1 MDFKWLFFNLHKDDL
16 YLIPSRY
23 TEFII
28 YKEFLRVLVGLNFL
42 KEPHLKKT
50 GRETSRHTSN
60 KVLKI
65 AVTFE
70 FKEVILFLILFDYVW
85 FLNLI
90 QKPRLLTVKIT

>member
-1 MDFKWLFFNLHKDDL
+1 M

-23 TEFII
+23 IEFII
-28 YKEFLRVLVGLNFL
+28 YKEYLRVLVGLNFL
-42 KEPHLKKT
+42 KELHLKKT
-50 GRETSRHTSN
+50 GRETSRYTNN

-65 AVTFE
+65 VVTFE

-90 QKPRLLTVKIT
+90 QKS

>member
-1 MDFKWLFFNLHKDDL
+1 M

-50 GRETSRHTSN
+50 GRETSRYTNN

-70 FKEVILFLILFDYVW
+70 FKEDFISHFI
-85 FLNLI
+85 
-90 QKPRLLTVKIT
+90 

>member
-1 MDFKWLFFNLHKDDL
+1 MNVPFLYIPLNNRTEMDFKLLFFNLHKDDM

-28 YKEFLRVLVGLNFL
+28 YKEFFRVLVGLNFL

-50 GRETSRHTSN
+50 GRETSRYTNN

-65 AVTFE
+65 VVTLSL
-70 FKEVILFLILFDYVW
+70 K
-85 FLNLI
+85 
-90 QKPRLLTVKIT
+90 K